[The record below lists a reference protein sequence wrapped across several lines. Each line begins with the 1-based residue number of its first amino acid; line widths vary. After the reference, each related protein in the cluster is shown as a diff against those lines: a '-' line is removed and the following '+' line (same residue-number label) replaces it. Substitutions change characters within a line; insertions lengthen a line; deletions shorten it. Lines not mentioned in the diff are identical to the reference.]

1 MNVIMIAK
9 EPLSVKVFFVILYLM
24 DKIKLKL
31 SLGVAKGLMAVK
43 RAAVSFFSYLSRGMF
58 RKIAKGL
65 VRFFV
70 FPLFKVYLRLERRLT
85 LPGSWF
91 QYLADQKFLLSV
103 ILIFSLVLLASES
116 KAYGINKYIGGQQS
130 LLYNYL
136 NLGEDS
142 EFVEEGIDATF
153 RNENVSNLPMG
164 VTVPL
169 ASAPPSAIP
178 TENIVGYNPDGTAIM
193 APVILPGISFGG
205 RREIIKYVVQS
216 GDTLSVL
223 SQRFNIT
230 VDTVLVEN
238 KITVRTILRPGD
250 VLSILPVSGVSHKVK
265 KGDTLAKVA
274 ALYKAD
280 KQRIVDFNNLPDE
293 NLPMGQAI
301 IIPEGRIPYTP
312 PPVARPTQVV
322 AGRPA
327 SLITLQRGMLWPTVS
342 RRVSQYF
349 KWRHPGID
357 IALPTGNPIY
367 ASEDGVVAKSG
378 WNSGGYGYMILI
390 DHENGMMTRYGHN
403 SKLFVKAGDRVS
415 KGDVIALIGST
426 GRSTGPHVHFE
437 IYVNGTRV
445 NPLYYVK

>member
-1 MNVIMIAK
+1 MIAK
-9 EPLSVKVFFVILYLM
+9 PPLSVKVFFVILTIM

-31 SLGVAKGLMAVK
+31 SLGLARGLMAIK
-43 RAAVSFFSYLSRGMF
+43 RATVSFFSYLGRGF
-58 RKIAKGL
+58 LKETAKVL
-65 VRFFV
+65 ARFFI
-70 FPLFKVYLRLERRLT
+70 FPLFKVYLRLERQLT
-85 LPGSWF
+85 VPGSWF
-91 QYLADQKFLLSV
+91 QYPAGQKFLLGI
-103 ILIFSLVLLASES
+103 ILIFSLVLVASES
-116 KAYGINKYIGGQQS
+116 KAYGVNKYISGQQS

-142 EFVEEGIDATF
+142 EYIEEGIDSTF
-153 RNENVSNLPMG
+153 RNETAPNLPTG

-169 ASAPPSAIP
+169 SSAPPSAIP
-178 TENIVGYNPDGTAIM
+178 TENIVGFNPDGTALM

-205 RREIIKYVVQS
+205 RRETTKYVVQS
-216 GDTLSVL
+216 GDTLGVL
-223 SQRFNIT
+223 AQKFNIT
-230 VDTVLVEN
+230 VGTILVEN

-250 VLSILPVSGVSHKVK
+250 ILSILPVSGISYKVK
-265 KGDTLAKVA
+265 KGDTLIKVS

-280 KQRIVDFNNLPDE
+280 KLKIVDFNNLPDE
-293 NLPMGQAI
+293 NLPVGQII
-301 IIPEGRIPYTP
+301 IIPEGRIPYAP
-312 PPVARPTQVV
+312 PPVARPTQVA

-349 KWRHPGID
+349 KWRHPGMD

-367 ASEDGVVAKSG
+367 AADDGVVTKSG

-390 DHENGMMTRYGHN
+390 DHENGIMTRYGHA
-403 SKLFVKAGDRVS
+403 SKLFVKTGERVS

-426 GRSTGPHVHFE
+426 GRSTGPHLHFE

>member
-1 MNVIMIAK
+1 M
-9 EPLSVKVFFVILYLM
+9 
-24 DKIKLKL
+24 
-31 SLGVAKGLMAVK
+31 AKGLMAAK
-43 RAAVSFFSYLSRGMF
+43 RATTAFFSYLGRGML
-58 RKIAKGL
+58 KEIAKGL
-65 VRFFV
+65 ARFFI

-91 QYLADQKFLLSV
+91 QYLAGQKFLLGLV
-103 ILIFSLVLLASES
+103 LIFSLVLVTSES
-116 KAYGINKYIGGQQS
+116 KAYGTNKYIGGQQS

-142 EFVEEGIDATF
+142 EYVEEGIDATF
-153 RNENVSNLPMG
+153 KNETINNLPTG

-169 ASAPPSAIP
+169 SSAPPSAIP
-178 TENIVGYNPDGTAIM
+178 TENIIGYNPDGTAIM
-193 APVILPGISFGG
+193 APMILPGISFGG
-205 RREIIKYVVQS
+205 RRETIKYAVQS
-216 GDTLSVL
+216 GDNLIFL
-223 SQRFNIT
+223 SQKFNIT
-230 VDTVLVEN
+230 VDTILVEN
-238 KITVRTILRPGD
+238 KITVRTVLRPGD

-265 KGDTLAKVA
+265 KGDNLAKVA

-280 KQRIVDFNNLPDE
+280 KQRIADFNNLPDE
-293 NLPMGQAI
+293 NLPVGQTI

-312 PPVARPTQVV
+312 PATAAARPAQV
-322 AGRPA
+322 AGGRPT

-367 ASEDGVVAKSG
+367 ASDDGVVTKSG

-390 DHENGMMTRYGHN
+390 DHENGIVTRYGHA
-403 SKLFVKAGDRVS
+403 SKLFVKVGERVS

-437 IYVNGTRV
+437 IYVNGVRV

>member
-1 MNVIMIAK
+1 MIAK

-169 ASAPPSAIP
+169 ASAPPS
-178 TENIVGYNPDGTAIM
+178 
-193 APVILPGISFGG
+193 
-205 RREIIKYVVQS
+205 
-216 GDTLSVL
+216 
-223 SQRFNIT
+223 
-230 VDTVLVEN
+230 
-238 KITVRTILRPGD
+238 
-250 VLSILPVSGVSHKVK
+250 
-265 KGDTLAKVA
+265 
-274 ALYKAD
+274 
-280 KQRIVDFNNLPDE
+280 
-293 NLPMGQAI
+293 
-301 IIPEGRIPYTP
+301 
-312 PPVARPTQVV
+312 
-322 AGRPA
+322 
-327 SLITLQRGMLWPTVS
+327 
-342 RRVSQYF
+342 
-349 KWRHPGID
+349 
-357 IALPTGNPIY
+357 
-367 ASEDGVVAKSG
+367 
-378 WNSGGYGYMILI
+378 
-390 DHENGMMTRYGHN
+390 
-403 SKLFVKAGDRVS
+403 
-415 KGDVIALIGST
+415 
-426 GRSTGPHVHFE
+426 
-437 IYVNGTRV
+437 
-445 NPLYYVK
+445 